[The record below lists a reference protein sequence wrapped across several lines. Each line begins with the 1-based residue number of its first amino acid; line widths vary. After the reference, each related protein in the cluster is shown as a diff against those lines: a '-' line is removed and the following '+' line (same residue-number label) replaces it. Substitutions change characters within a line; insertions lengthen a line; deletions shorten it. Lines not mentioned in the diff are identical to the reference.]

1 MKHRN
6 VEAARE
12 LRLWLIAL
20 TTGFIAAKKYVS
32 EHPDAEKWVN
42 DRVERIT
49 KKFKKADTTE
59 AEPEREKIIKVI
71 IVREDEET

>member
-6 VEAARE
+6 VEAMRE

-49 KKFKKADTTE
+49 KKFKKTE
-59 AEPEREKIIKVI
+59 DEEPEREKIIKVI
-71 IVREDEET
+71 VVHEDKET